1 MTNNQDN
8 LWGIPI
14 GKEVTVEALVRDF
27 WDPTTEE
34 VLTPKH
40 FFGAAAV
47 RADQLVLSGLPITWL
62 FTVCSSATNK
72 PLP

>member
-1 MTNNQDN
+1 MENNQDN

-40 FFGAAAV
+40 FFGLGWGINFYAIGRRIGA
-47 RADQLVLSGLPITWL
+47 I
-62 FTVCSSATNK
+62 
-72 PLP
+72 